1 MLRLPVSHFAGSGT
15 RPYGPIILRRLS
27 LTASESRGFVVTDRE
42 PRCPFDPSARL
53 VAMRESGRPTEIRVS
68 ESEYGDVDMLLL
80 TRYEDVRSVFGNRRI
95 DHSFVPAPAGE
106 DSISSAQ
113 PGFLPRYNG
122 AEHQRLR
129 RLVMGTFMP
138 KSVAAMRP
146 MIERVVQQKLD
157 ALAAAGPEVD
167 LVADYALSVP
177 SSVIGHV
184 LGVPESDHER
194 FHTVSAGVTDV
205 SLPRDEAMAAFMRL
219 NEYVGA
225 LVAENHKNPGDGLV
239 GRLVTGQHGEAT
251 DDELIGLLG
260 ILVVAG
266 HETTAAMIGLS
277 ALALMQ
283 QPEQRAIMMDPAH
296 STADAVEEL
305 LRYLSISGTLTRAVA
320 EDMEVAGHPL
330 KAGDRVL
337 VSALTANRDPEFVE
351 KPDVLDLTREPS
363 AHMTFGYGIH
373 QCVGQH
379 LARVELQIAMPALF
393 ERFPD
398 IRLAVPAE
406 ELRYTGGGNV
416 YALESLPVLL

>member
-1 MLRLPVSHFAGSGT
+1 MTV
-15 RPYGPIILRRLS
+15 
-27 LTASESRGFVVTDRE
+27 SESRGFVVTDRE

-53 VAMRESGRPTEIRVS
+53 VAMRESGRPAEIRVS
-68 ESEYGDVDMLLL
+68 EAEYGEVDMLLV
-80 TRYEDVRSVFGNRRI
+80 TRYEDVRAVFGDRKV
-95 DHSFVPAPAGE
+95 DHSFVPGPAGE
-106 DSISSAQ
+106 DGISSTQ

-146 MIERVVQQKLD
+146 MIERVVREKLD
-157 ALAAAGPEVD
+157 AIAAAGPETD
-167 LVADYALSVP
+167 LVTSYALSVP
-177 SSVIGHV
+177 SSVIGHI
-184 LGVPESDHER
+184 LGVPEADHEH
-194 FHTVSAGVTDV
+194 FNAISAGVTDV
-205 SLPRDEAMAAFMRL
+205 SLSRDEAMAAFMRL
-219 NEYVGA
+219 NTYVAG
-225 LVAENHKNPGDGLV
+225 LVADNRANPGDGLI

-251 DDELIGLLG
+251 DEELIGILG

-283 QPEQRAIMMDPAH
+283 QPDQLAALLDPEH

-305 LRYLSISGTLTRAVA
+305 LRYLSISGTMPRAVA
-320 EDMEVAGHPL
+320 EDMSVAGHPL

-351 KPDVLDLTREPS
+351 NPDVLDLTRAPS
-363 AHMTFGYGIH
+363 AHVTFGYGIH

-379 LARVELQIAMPALF
+379 LARLELQVALPALF
-393 ERFPD
+393 ERFPG
-398 IRLAVPAE
+398 LKPAVPAE
-406 ELRYTGGGNV
+406 ELRYSTGGNV
-416 YALESLPVLL
+416 YALESLPVSL

>member
-1 MLRLPVSHFAGSGT
+1 MTV
-15 RPYGPIILRRLS
+15 
-27 LTASESRGFVVTDRE
+27 SESRGFVVTDRE
-42 PRCPFDPSARL
+42 PRCPFDPSERL

-68 ESEYGDVDMLLL
+68 ESEYGDVDMLLV
-80 TRYEDVRSVFGNRRI
+80 TRYEDVRAVFGDRKI
-95 DHSFVPAPAGE
+95 DHSFVPAPDGQNA
-106 DSISSAQ
+106 ISSAQ

-138 KSVAAMRP
+138 KSIATMRP
-146 MIERVVQQKLD
+146 MIERVVHQKLD
-157 ALAAAGPEVD
+157 ALAAAGPVAD

-177 SSVIGHV
+177 SSVIGHI
-184 LGVPESDHER
+184 LGVPESDHEH
-194 FHTVSAGVTDV
+194 FHTISAGVTDV
-205 SLPRDEAMAAFMRL
+205 SLSQDEAMAAFMRL
-219 NEYVGA
+219 NDYVSS
-225 LVAENHKNPGDGLV
+225 LVADNHKNPGDGLV

-251 DDELIGLLG
+251 DDELIGILG

-283 QPEQRAIMMDPAH
+283 QPEQRAALMNPEL
-296 STADAVEEL
+296 STPDAVEEL

-320 EDMEVAGHPL
+320 EDMEVVGHPL

-351 KPDVLDLTREPS
+351 NPDVLDLTRKPS

-379 LARVELQIAMPALF
+379 LARVELQIALPALF

-398 IRLAVPAE
+398 MRLAVDAE
-406 ELRYTGGGNV
+406 ELRYSTSGNV
-416 YALESLPVLL
+416 YALENLPVVL